1 MGILRNTVL
10 SNFETADKPTQA
22 QFAQWINLSKFGITQ
37 TRAQV
42 QALIAANDLDTNS
55 IYTLTGGPS
64 SNELLVF
71 PTANNALSDGAINL
85 TTGEFGVYD
94 ITGNT
99 FTAQGGGGGT
109 PDAIV
114 IPARNNNASPITRG
128 QLVYAVA
135 GTGSQLSV
143 DLARADSASTANVIG
158 MVSSNSI
165 NSGAVG
171 QVTLFGVVTQLNTNA
186 FTEGTLLY
194 LSAATAGAR
203 TDTVPAAP
211 NYEVKIGTVDIQSTT
226 VGKIVFHP
234 SDPLAQSVVLTE
246 PAAPTSDAMV
256 RQLRKAYTVQA
267 GAPTASDDS
276 GDGYAIGSVLK
287 DTNTELQYLCTD
299 ATPTAAVWLNAGGAR
314 QGERFLVLQCT
325 GSAVENGTELI
336 NAYTYATALGGLSAT
351 DRFTIVIPPCTID
364 TGTEFEMDTD
374 FVDISSLTGQCDV
387 VFAEGIGLI
396 APATDIRVTGVDATT
411 LPFNVDDGM
420 TAIILTR
427 CKGGDESY
435 GYNALGLEGTFIE
448 CVGGVLS
455 FAAGGTITDGTFT
468 DCTAGNNSFA
478 RAGTI
483 TLGTFTD
490 CKAGDGS
497 FAGNGGTIISGTFI
511 ECVGGNESFA
521 GNGGTISSGTF
532 TDCTADGQSFAGNVD
547 TISSSTF
554 TRCTAGNDSFG
565 DTITSGTFTDC
576 TAGGYSFGGQGI
588 TSTSTFTRCTAE
600 SNSFANGGTAGGT
613 YIECTAG
620 SGSFGGGTLTSD
632 ASGTFIR
639 CIGGDSC
646 FGTTPGIATGTFEH
660 CIGGTASWDSLTGK
674 AYFCRIIFD
683 GVSVFPLGTAFAC
696 VDGNDMFI

>member
-448 CVGGVLS
+448 CVGG
-455 FAAGGTITDGTFT
+455 A
-468 DCTAGNNSFA
+468 
-478 RAGTI
+478 
-483 TLGTFTD
+483 
-490 CKAGDGS
+490 KS
-497 FAGNGGTIISGTFI
+497 FAGNSGTITSGTFI

-521 GNGGTISSGTF
+521 GISGTITDGTFTDCTAGDSSFARGGTITDGKFTDCKAGDDSFAKQGTISSGTF
-532 TDCTADGQSFAGNVD
+532 T
-547 TISSSTF
+547 
-554 TRCTAGNDSFG
+554 RCTAG
-565 DTITSGTFTDC
+565 
-576 TAGGYSFGGQGI
+576 TA
-588 TSTSTFTRCTAE
+588 
-600 SNSFANGGTAGGT
+600 SFANLGTAGGT
-613 YIECTAG
+613 YIDCTAG
-620 SGSFGGGTLTSD
+620 DASFGGGLGGD
-632 ASGTFIR
+632 AAGTFIR
-639 CIGGDSC
+639 CIGTDNC
-646 FGTTPGIATGTFEH
+646 FGSPGGAATGTFEH
-660 CIGGTASWDSLTGK
+660 CIGGTASWDTLSGK

-683 GVSVFPLGTAFAC
+683 GASLFGGGGTVIAC
-696 VDGNDMFI
+696 VDGTDMFI